1 MIGRMLTSTG
11 RRAGRLRYETKQLR
25 NVTILIDLILSALY
39 NETTI
44 RVDTECSFFLW
55 KEQGFG

>member
-1 MIGRMLTSTG
+1 MSTG
-11 RRAGRLRYETKQLR
+11 RRAGRLRYETKRLR